1 MLIGESLINKA
12 FDTWLEKH
20 GFEARIRGLE
30 NDFYWGLD
38 TDTISYSFV
47 HTERFIED
55 FTEVCN
61 GLGLAYDIDI
71 FWLSFF
77 HELGHSMTYQ
87 FVDDDE
93 VDEAESATGIAY
105 YYCTRELIATEWA
118 VKFINEHIDLVC
130 ELMEAVRPAIV
141 NFFVKNNIEDGGV
154 PVFPIA

>member
-1 MLIGESLINKA
+1 MLIGESLINEA
-12 FDTWLEKH
+12 FDAWLEKH
-20 GFEARIRGLE
+20 GFEARIGGLE
-30 NDFYWGLD
+30 NDFYWSL
-38 TDTISYSFV
+38 TSDTITYSFV

-77 HELGHSMTYQ
+77 HELGHSMTYH
-87 FVDDDE
+87 FVDDDDA
-93 VDEAESATGIAY
+93 DEAESATGMAY
-105 YYCTRELIATEWA
+105 YYCAREFIATEWA

-130 ELMEAVRPAIV
+130 ELMETVRPAIV

-154 PVFPIA
+154 PVFPVA

>member
-1 MLIGESLINKA
+1 MLIGESLINEA
-12 FDTWLEKH
+12 FDSWLEKY
-20 GFEARIRGLE
+20 GFDARIRGLE
-30 NDFYWGLD
+30 NDFFWGLD

-47 HTERFIED
+47 HTERFITE

-77 HELGHSMTYQ
+77 HELGHSMTYH

-93 VDEAESATGIAY
+93 VDAAEEAIGIDY

-118 VKFINEHIDLVC
+118 VNYINEHIDLVC
-130 ELMEAVRPAIV
+130 ELMDSVRPAII

-154 PVFPIA
+154 PIFESA